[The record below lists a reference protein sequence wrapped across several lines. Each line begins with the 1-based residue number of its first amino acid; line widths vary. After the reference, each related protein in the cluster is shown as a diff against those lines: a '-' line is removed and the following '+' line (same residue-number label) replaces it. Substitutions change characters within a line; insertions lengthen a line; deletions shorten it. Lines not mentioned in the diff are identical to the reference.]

1 MGSLREITQVF
12 KGKSYETQMI
22 LLTALLGS
30 ARIAI
35 ALYLDSVRSQPSLL
49 EIGTDFVLFLVFV
62 GLFWLGYRKANI
74 QSVHPLFGVLLIAML
89 ALNFVEFGGVEG
101 EARFNYYS
109 GIYIIVLLYSGVRL
123 YTFLIIQFLIA
134 ASICW
139 SIFFNHQWTK
149 IFTIDAEATP
159 LDFVFALV
167 ALGFLS
173 AYLKSITLREIDGV
187 ESLNLK
193 LHDSVEEARRVNQ
206 ELTTQG
212 QALQEAQERMEA
224 EVQKRSLLLE
234 QNQMAIEAYIHV
246 NTAVLNDPIQNL
258 HESLQKIPADDQLQ
272 TLLKVSGEELQTVF
286 ISIKEA
292 LEKEEEL
299 NRTKIRPQ

>member
-35 ALYLDSVRSQPSLL
+35 ALYLDSARPQPNFL
-49 EIGTDFVLFLVFV
+49 EIGTDFVLFLVFA
-62 GLFWLGYRKANI
+62 GLLWLGYRKANI
-74 QSVHPLFGVLLIAML
+74 QSVHPMFGVLLIAML

-123 YTFLIIQFLIA
+123 YTFLIIQFFIA
-134 ASICW
+134 AAICW
-139 SIFFNHQWTK
+139 SIFFNYQWTT
-149 IFTIDAEATP
+149 IFTIDAEGTP
-159 LDFVFALV
+159 LDFIFALV

-193 LHDSVEEARRVNQ
+193 LHDSVEEAKRVNK

-246 NTAVLNDPIQNL
+246 NTAVLNDPIQKL

-272 TLLKVSGEELQTVF
+272 TLLKISGEELQRVF
-286 ISIKEA
+286 TSIKDA

-299 NRTKIRPQ
+299 HRTKIRPQ